1 MQAQRLAD
9 TTGLSLELATD
20 AFKRYH
26 RSHPEIKAW
35 WRKTEE
41 EARKSGVLYNLL
53 GRRWVLTEIITE
65 TTLESIV
72 AFVPQSTV
80 GDHVVRAIYLIEDDE
95 AWPQD
100 ARVALDTHDGL
111 IALAPIDK
119 LEMCA
124 RIMTKHMETPL
135 HVPNQPPLIIPA
147 EVKIT
152 KTGVSWRLDDN
163 GRVEWYND
171 PEGMHRW
178 SHLEPL

>member
-1 MQAQRLAD
+1 
-9 TTGLSLELATD
+9 LELATD

-35 WRKTEE
+35 WRRTEE

-80 GDHVVRAIYLIEDDE
+80 GDHVVRAVYLIEDDPL
-95 AWPQD
+95 WPTD

-111 IALAPIDK
+111 IALAPIEK
-119 LEMCA
+119 LEHCA
-124 RIMTKHMETPL
+124 RIMVRHMQTPL
-135 HVPNQPPLIIPA
+135 HVPGQPPLIIPA
-147 EVKIT
+147 EAKIT
-152 KTGVSWRLDDN
+152 RTGVSWRVGDAGKVEWFNDDN
-163 GRVEWYND
+163 
-171 PEGMHRW
+171 GMHRW
-178 SHLEPL
+178 SHLEPFDVHP